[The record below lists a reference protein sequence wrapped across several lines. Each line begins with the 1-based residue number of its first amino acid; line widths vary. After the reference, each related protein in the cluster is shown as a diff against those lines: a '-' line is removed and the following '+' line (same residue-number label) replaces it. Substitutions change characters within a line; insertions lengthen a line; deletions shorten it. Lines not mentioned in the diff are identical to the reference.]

1 MNSDNSNFAADY
13 FVDDLR
19 GSHIPGS
26 RIRAILER
34 IASQNQLTKLQQDF
48 LRQRG
53 YEALLQLALGTVDI
67 EAFRVRAR
75 CEQETRTRASAALQE
90 REAADLR
97 LREEATKRKNAP
109 LFAEQERKAEL
120 RRFCNRFGQPFIEKQ
135 HYRKVMGILRSVD
148 SGVPIGKADLLF
160 FAGEGETTG
169 HRSYAKPTTK
179 FSRNKQPLVG
189 KIPRMFGRQSTHVA
203 IGARQEFP
211 ITDYE

>member
-1 MNSDNSNFAADY
+1 MLSSGLTIERGNS
-13 FVDDLR
+13 
-19 GSHIPGS
+19 IS
-26 RIRAILER
+26 RPLYTREVAQAVR
-34 IASQNQLTKLQQDF
+34 RQGF

-53 YEALLQLALGTVDI
+53 YEALLQLALGSVDI
-67 EAFRVRAR
+67 ESFRVRAR
-75 CEQETRTRASAALQE
+75 AEQETRTRASAALQQ

-97 LREEATKRKNAP
+97 LRDEETKRKNTP

-120 RRFCNRFGQPFIEKQ
+120 RSIRNRFGQPFIEKQ

-148 SGVPIGKADLLF
+148 SGAPIGKAEQLF

-179 FSRNKQPLVG
+179 FSRNNQPLVG
-189 KIPRMFGRQSTHVA
+189 KIPRMFGRQSTHVV